1 MQRRVSRS
9 DQTPAAPAPEP
20 SNDAP
25 TAWSPAPNAHPLR
38 WQVYAFVG
46 AALLFAPIYGVMKA
60 YETYVDVPACERKCL
75 AIGYRFESL
84 VTGKNRYDCNCLTP
98 TGRQTF
104 HERANLGG
112 GTSLFSS
119 ISNWFVRC
127 ATALAAV
134 VVSVLLVVKLVRLT
148 EASTGGVAAP
158 KAPENVKNKS
168 RRHRRSRR
176 RESR

>member
-1 MQRRVSRS
+1 M
-9 DQTPAAPAPEP
+9 
-20 SNDAP
+20 
-25 TAWSPAPNAHPLR
+25 
-38 WQVYAFVG
+38 
-46 AALLFAPIYGVMKA
+46 FAPIYGVMKA

-84 VTGKNRYDCNCLTP
+84 VTGKNRYDCNCLAP

-112 GTSLFSS
+112 GTSLFAS
-119 ISNWFVRC
+119 ISNWFVRG

-134 VVSVLLVVKLVRLT
+134 VVSVWFAIKLMRLT
-148 EASTGGVAAP
+148 ETSTRGAEASDALR
-158 KAPENVKNKS
+158 NVVEKS
-168 RRHRRSRR
+168 RSKKRSRR